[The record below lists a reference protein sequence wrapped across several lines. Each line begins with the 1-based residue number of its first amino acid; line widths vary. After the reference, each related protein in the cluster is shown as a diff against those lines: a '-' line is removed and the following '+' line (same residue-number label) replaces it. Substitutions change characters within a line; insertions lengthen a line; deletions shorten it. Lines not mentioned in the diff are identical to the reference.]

1 MTPYQKAL
9 LPPIAILFITAFITY
24 FPNMKMGLIVYLFL
38 VSFAYGSSIFTFYY
52 FFSQKFP
59 DKRNTEIPP
68 QFLKKE
74 QVELSGV
81 KGTKAFKLT
90 VNFSLLTIIIGLYVC
105 CYLPSKYKE
114 NELNQNGVK
123 TKGIVTY
130 EMYSKTNMG
139 QIRGYKFMD
148 KTNVEHSDKI
158 KNETLKEGDTIEI
171 LYSSKRPDINKVLS
185 VNEKFGIN

>member
-24 FPNMKMGLIVYLFL
+24 FPNMKMGPLVYLFL
-38 VSFAYGSSIFTFYY
+38 VSFAYGSSIFTYYY
-52 FFSQKFP
+52 FFSQMFP

-68 QFLKKE
+68 QFLRKE

-81 KGTKAFKLT
+81 KGTKAFQLT
-90 VNFSLLTIIIGLYVC
+90 VNFSLLTIIVGLFVC
-105 CYLPSKYKE
+105 YYFPLKFKE
-114 NELNQNGVK
+114 NELNQNGIK

-139 QIRGYKFMD
+139 EIRGYKFMD
-148 KTNVEHSDKI
+148 KSNVAHSDII
-158 KNETLKEGDTIEI
+158 KNKSLKEGDTIEI

-185 VNEKFGIN
+185 VNEIFGI

>member
-1 MTPYQKAL
+1 MTAYQKAL
-9 LPPIAILFITAFITY
+9 LPPFAILFITAFITY
-24 FPNMKMGLIVYLFL
+24 FPNMKMGLLVYLFL

-52 FFSQKFP
+52 FFSQMYP

-68 QFLKKE
+68 QFLRKE

-81 KGTKAFKLT
+81 KGTKALQLT
-90 VNFSLLTIIIGLYVC
+90 VNFSLLNIVIGLFVC
-105 CYLPSKYKE
+105 YYLPLKYKE
-114 NELNQNGVK
+114 NELNQNGIK

-139 QIRGYKFMD
+139 EIRGYKFMD
-148 KTNVEHSDKI
+148 KLNVTHSDI
-158 KNETLKEGDTIEI
+158 VKNESLKEGDTIEI

-185 VNEKFGIN
+185 INETFGL

>member
-1 MTPYQKAL
+1 MTAYQKAL
-9 LPPIAILFITAFITY
+9 LPPFAILFITAFITY
-24 FPNMKMGLIVYLFL
+24 FPNMKMGLLVYLFL

-52 FFSQKFP
+52 FFSQMYP

-68 QFLKKE
+68 QFLRKE

-81 KGTKAFKLT
+81 KGTKASQLT
-90 VNFSLLTIIIGLYVC
+90 VNFSLLTIVIGLFVC
-105 CYLPSKYKE
+105 YYLPLKYKE
-114 NELNQNGVK
+114 NELNQNGIK

-139 QIRGYKFMD
+139 EIRGYKFMD
-148 KTNVEHSDKI
+148 KSNVTHSDI
-158 KNETLKEGDTIEI
+158 VKNESLKEGDTIEI

-185 VNEKFGIN
+185 INETFGL